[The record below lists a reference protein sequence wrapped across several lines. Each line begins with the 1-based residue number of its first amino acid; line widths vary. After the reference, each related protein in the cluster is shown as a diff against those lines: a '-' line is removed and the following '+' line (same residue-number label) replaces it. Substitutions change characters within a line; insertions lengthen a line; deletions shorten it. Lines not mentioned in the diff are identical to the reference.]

1 MDFQEF
7 IKSWKMIFPFK
18 KLIGPF
24 YPPLLSNFHNLVAKI
39 HLTLNFILYF
49 LIVNFCSWP
58 YVKIFFHIN
67 KDIFSCGVEY
77 YRNIVLTWE
86 KYSLKYS
93 ILFTCLC
100 SCSHD
105 NIVVFDMLR
114 LPTFLKRLS
123 QVHII
128 WWLWHHHAHS

>member
-49 LIVNFCSWP
+49 LIVIFVHGHMSK
-58 YVKIFFHIN
+58 YSSTSTKIFSH
-67 KDIFSCGVEY
+67 VVW
-77 YRNIVLTWE
+77 NIIG
-86 KYSLKYS
+86 
-93 ILFTCLC
+93 ILC
-100 SCSHD
+100 
-105 NIVVFDMLR
+105 
-114 LPTFLKRLS
+114 
-123 QVHII
+123 
-128 WWLWHHHAHS
+128 